1 MNALLPQAA
10 AAGPAARHL
19 ADWSLA
25 LAAGATVVFAI
36 AMAALLLA
44 LRRAGAA
51 EGTDADNG
59 DDAIVAAGRRTARR
73 WILAGGI
80 VLPLVVLV
88 PLFAANVAGTARL
101 AAPAPAGA
109 LQIGIT
115 ARLWWWEVR
124 YADPEGGG
132 AIVTANEIHIP
143 TGRPVL
149 LGLVSADVI
158 HSFWVPALGPKRDA
172 VPGRVAHL
180 VLEADRP
187 GTWRGQCAEYC
198 GDQHARMA
206 LAVVAREPAAFDR
219 WLAAQREP
227 AAAALREDATP
238 AADKAARGRAAFV
251 ASGCV
256 TCHRIGGVGGGG
268 TPTRGPDLTH
278 VASRQTIGAGTRA
291 NSEAALR
298 EWIAGVQHAKPG
310 ARMPSF
316 AHLDAATLDALAA
329 YLWSLR

>member
-115 ARLWWWEVR
+115 ARMWWWEVR

-172 VPGRVAHL
+172 VPGRVAHRL
-180 VLEADRP
+180 LLPQVA
-187 GTWRGQCAEYC
+187 RG
-198 GDQHARMA
+198 GHR
-206 LAVVAREPAAFDR
+206 VVAAEQQGADFVVLGPIYDTPSKRVYGPPLGMRILEQ
-219 WLAAQREP
+219 AAQKVRIP
-227 AAAALREDATP
+227 IFAIGGIT
-238 AADKAARGRAAFV
+238 AARTREVRQAGAFGV
-251 ASGCV
+251 AVLSSILSAV
-256 TCHRIGGVGGGG
+256 NVEQAT
-268 TPTRGPDLTH
+268 TTET
-278 VASRQTIGAGTRA
+278 ANAGSTQ
-291 NSEAALR
+291 E
-298 EWIAGVQHAKPG
+298 
-310 ARMPSF
+310 
-316 AHLDAATLDALAA
+316 
-329 YLWSLR
+329 SLIRPR